1 EQVNDR
7 SLLLPSVQAALFLAL
22 FFAGVSIVK
31 QTMDRA
37 SAMSVSEMLTAAAWS
52 IATHLL
58 LFLFAF
64 AALTV
69 VRIAARRFSVPAQA
83 EFALTC
89 GLAIIFGYVVF
100 RRVVLPTITLSNRQ
114 ADIFSLVVSA
124 IIVAYFSGVR
134 LRLHQSEAPAASG
147 FEFAMRSLAPKT
159 RSTIE
164 SISWLLVICLLGYT
178 IPAAVART
186 DWDFLAQRTWMVVI
200 WTITFSF
207 FFIRQPQR
215 EKKGWKLPGVVLM
228 L

>member
-1 EQVNDR
+1 FSVLGGCGLLVYPVLARLENEALSFVWSLVFLFPLLWIALIDIVGHRKKINWAQDEQVNDR

-52 IATHLL
+52 IASHLL

-100 RRVVLPTITLSNRQ
+100 R
-114 ADIFSLVVSA
+114 
-124 IIVAYFSGVR
+124 
-134 LRLHQSEAPAASG
+134 
-147 FEFAMRSLAPKT
+147 
-159 RSTIE
+159 
-164 SISWLLVICLLGYT
+164 
-178 IPAAVART
+178 
-186 DWDFLAQRTWMVVI
+186 
-200 WTITFSF
+200 
-207 FFIRQPQR
+207 
-215 EKKGWKLPGVVLM
+215 
-228 L
+228 